1 MDQSFLLNTL
11 LILGRL
17 LVGGILVLAGV
28 LKLKAGSRWFLGQ
41 ILAYELVKGKTALLL
56 AKGLPWAE
64 IICGVWLMIGFLT
77 PLASLISFILLW
89 GFTAAV
95 VSTFLRGK
103 RVDCGCFGQQINPQ
117 TNRTR
122 WTVAYRNLGLMG
134 ILLLIHIA
142 DTIPLSIDQWLNEQS
157 YFIGYVGSVAR
168 PLTVIWSCSLVLAVS
183 LQWFVQKRVYSNHKT
198 YQAKPPIQQNN

>member
-1 MDQSFLLNTL
+1 MMVVIDFRDGPRAAPDPPHSHPHEQITYVAAGEIIFFLDGRPTR
-11 LILGRL
+11 LGP
-17 LVGGILVLAGV
+17 GDITTIPSGV
-28 LKLKAGSRWFLGQ
+28 PHCVSKASMARSDRSD
-41 ILAYELVKGKTALLL
+41 L

-134 ILLLIHIA
+134 IP
-142 DTIPLSIDQWLNEQS
+142 DSTRVPSKS
-157 YFIGYVGSVAR
+157 
-168 PLTVIWSCSLVLAVS
+168 
-183 LQWFVQKRVYSNHKT
+183 VYSSATSPTVTALITWLCSRACARINPAST
-198 YQAKPPIQQNN
+198 PRI